1 MAEDA
6 GDVFDEP
13 SDSLKAFRHFLF
25 KVKGLPV
32 DGKAAAT
39 ADYIDGISS
48 NGLFSAYF
56 AFGILMF
63 QSHAVNPVVAN
74 KIKKVY
80 KELES
85 QDGFSKE
92 SKASLT
98 SIFNLIFTDSR
109 TSDVETVLRNG
120 TKIDAKFVKRL
131 ATGKI
136 EQDTLMSFSAYM
148 KELGLAKDWR
158 RQIQSN
164 IDDPTNLTHSHIK
177 DFTEKIAKSRL
188 PFYNDELMTSSK
200 RAKKFAANHFSND
213 SEDWLVHWCA
223 KPAEE
228 NMAFFR
234 KLNQSG
240 ANFTNSPGDDV
251 THLVLDRSVDMASL
265 ANADKYSLDCDFIF
279 L

>member
-1 MAEDA
+1 MGAEDV

-63 QSHAVNPVVAN
+63 QSHPVNPVVAN

-92 SKASLT
+92 SK
-98 SIFNLIFTDSR
+98 DS
-109 TSDVETVLRNG
+109 
-120 TKIDAKFVKRL
+120 
-131 ATGKI
+131 
-136 EQDTLMSFSAYM
+136 LMSFSAYM

-177 DFTEKIAKSRL
+177 DFTEKIAQSRL
-188 PFYNDELMTSSK
+188 TFYHDELMTSCK
-200 RAKKFAANHFSND
+200 RAKKFATNHFSND
-213 SEDWLVHWCA
+213 S
-223 KPAEE
+223 
-228 NMAFFR
+228 
-234 KLNQSG
+234 
-240 ANFTNSPGDDV
+240 
-251 THLVLDRSVDMASL
+251 
-265 ANADKYSLDCDFIF
+265 
-279 L
+279 